1 MEDRTSPLVE
11 PRRAWIRELDQRTN
25 DGISVRLL
33 WNAQTNRVFVF
44 VVEQPHG
51 ASFEFEVASAD
62 AMDAFRH
69 PYAYA
74 ERDRRDAALAA

>member
-1 MEDRTSPLVE
+1 MEDRTWLRDE

-25 DGISVRLL
+25 DAISVRLL
-33 WNAQTNRVFVF
+33 WNAQTHRVFVS
-44 VVEQPHG
+44 VQEEPHG
-51 ASFEFEVASAD
+51 AWFEFEVAAAD

-74 ERDRRDAALAA
+74 EHDRRDAALAA